1 MFFFLNLMI
10 ITNIICSKTLSRKFW
25 KSSISYIMK
34 RTFSHKTT
42 FDKIIFKI
50 AQRHALNFCDAKGL
64 TAYSKIISKWYFDKK
79 NCLLTLSLQ
88 TLLFRQTSYKDCKH
102 FQRGSF
108 ISIKTKNLF
117 ELVA

>member
-1 MFFFLNLMI
+1 MI
-10 ITNIICSKTLSRKFW
+10 KPNRICSKTLSRKFW
-25 KSSISYIMK
+25 KSSILYIMK

-50 AQRHALNFCDAKGL
+50 AQRHSLSFCDAKGL
-64 TAYSKIISKWYFDKK
+64 TAYSRIIRKWYFDKK

-88 TLLFRQTSYKDCKH
+88 TLLCRQISYKDCKH
-102 FQRGSF
+102 FQRGNF
-108 ISIKTKNLF
+108 ISIKTRNLI